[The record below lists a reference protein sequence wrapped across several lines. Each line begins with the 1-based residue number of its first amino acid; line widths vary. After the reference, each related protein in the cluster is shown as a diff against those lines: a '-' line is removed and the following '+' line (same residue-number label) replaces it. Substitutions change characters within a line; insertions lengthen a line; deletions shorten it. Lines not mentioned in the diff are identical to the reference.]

1 MKEFWNQRY
10 REDQYAYG
18 KEPNLYFKEKL
29 ESIPAGKILLPA
41 EGEGRNA
48 VYAAKLGWEVFAYDF
63 SEAAYSK
70 AMKLAEENQVSIS
83 YQVCSLSDLD
93 FPSDFF
99 DVIGLIYAHFPD
111 EIRTAN
117 HLELVR
123 MLKPGGIL
131 ILEAF
136 STNHPSYQEKN
147 PEVGGPKLPF
157 QLYNS
162 DKLRLDFSN
171 LEILECREAIVELS
185 EGRYHK
191 GEASVMRFLGKK
203 K

>member
-10 REDQYAYG
+10 REDEFAYG

-29 ESIPAGKILLPA
+29 ESLPAGKILMPA

-48 VYAAKLGWEVFAYDF
+48 VYAAKLGWQVFAYDF
-63 SEAAYSK
+63 SDAAYSK
-70 AMKLAEENQVSIS
+70 AMRLAEENRVSIS
-83 YQVCSLSDLD
+83 YQVCSLRDLD
-93 FPSDFF
+93 FPSEYF
-99 DVIGLIYAHFPD
+99 DAIGLVYAHFPD

-117 HLELVR
+117 HRKLVR
-123 MLKPGGIL
+123 MLKPGGTL

-136 STNHPSYQEKN
+136 STNHPVYQAKN
-147 PEVGGPKLPF
+147 PDVGGPKLSV

-162 DKLRLDFSN
+162 DKLSLDFSD
-171 LEILECREAIVELS
+171 LEILECREVIVELS

-191 GEASVMRFLGKK
+191 GEAAVMRFVGKK

>member
-10 REDQYAYG
+10 REDEFAYG

-29 ESIPAGKILLPA
+29 ESLPAGKILMPA

-63 SEAAYSK
+63 SDAAYSK
-70 AMKLAEENQVSIS
+70 AMRLAEENRVSIS
-83 YQVCSLSDLD
+83 YQVCSLRDLD
-93 FPSDFF
+93 FPSEYF
-99 DVIGLIYAHFPD
+99 DAIGLVYAHFPD

-117 HLELVR
+117 HRKLVR
-123 MLKPGGIL
+123 MLKPGGTL

-136 STNHPSYQEKN
+136 STNHPVYQAKN
-147 PEVGGPKLPF
+147 PDVGGPKLSV

-162 DKLRLDFSN
+162 DKLSLDFSD
-171 LEILECREAIVELS
+171 LEILECREVIVELS

-191 GEASVMRFLGKK
+191 GEAAVMRFVGEKK
-203 K
+203 